1 MIPGASRRLFDRL
14 HRRGFFH
21 GAFGSVGGAALI
33 ATGASPASA
42 QTPDD
47 AAQLLED
54 SLRITG
60 DISGQQSM
68 GYGKVVAYAFIPGRR
83 GFPLFGL
90 EIYGASRTNRT
101 AAGWE
106 RLHKEV
112 GYYTD
117 LASGQI
123 LERWRN
129 PMIDKE
135 VEVLPIMNDPVNRR
149 MAIDPAKP
157 NNGLGFRVNRMAG
170 HFLMTRE
177 VFLRYPS
184 PLTRAEWPSN
194 ASDDFYEATEM
205 FNDFARLDELADRSK
220 TSVPSIGS
228 WTRFAPW
235 LPWMEMGN
243 RPGWLVYH
251 GHGAK
256 LMNGVADLP
265 KIVRDYAEKHHPEW
279 LTAPTR
285 WSEPNETSWTYF
297 KKVMEKRKAGG
308 V

>member
-1 MIPGASRRLFDRL
+1 VSASGASRRLLDRL
-14 HRRGFFH
+14 QRRGFF
-21 GAFGSVGGAALI
+21 GGLGGFSVLAAAPAAAQSI
-33 ATGASPASA
+33 AEP
-42 QTPDD
+42 
-47 AAQLLED
+47 AQLLED
-54 SLRITG
+54 QLRVTG
-60 DISGQQSM
+60 DISGAQSM
-68 GYGKVVAYAFIPGRR
+68 GYGKVVAYAFIPGQR

-90 EIYGASRTNRT
+90 EIYGASRTSRT
-101 AAGWE
+101 AQGWE

-129 PMIDKE
+129 PMLDKE
-135 VEVLPIMNDPVNRR
+135 VEVIPIMNDPVNRR
-149 MAIDPAKP
+149 SAVDPSKP
-157 NNGLGFRVNRMAG
+157 GGGLSFRANRMAG
-170 HFLMTRE
+170 HLLLTRE
-177 VFLRYPS
+177 VFLRYPN
-184 PLTRAEWPSN
+184 PLTRADWPNNS
-194 ASDDFYEATEM
+194 AGDFYEATEM
-205 FNDFARLDELADRSK
+205 FNDFARLDDLADRSRP
-220 TSVPSIGS
+220 SVPSVGT
-228 WTRFAPW
+228 WTRIGPW

-251 GHGAK
+251 GHGVK

-265 KIVRDYAEKHHPEW
+265 KLVRDYAEKHHAEW